1 MKLKDANELLSM
13 APDSTTKSS
22 KINKSLT
29 QAQSVEIVRKGIN
42 REKSKLIEADGET
55 LTPLAAK
62 RVMQVLLNR
71 KRIPEGAQL

>member
-1 MKLKDANELLSM
+1 
-13 APDSTTKSS
+13 
-22 KINKSLT
+22 
-29 QAQSVEIVRKGIN
+29 VEIVRKGIN